1 MPRRKKSKEEPTKR
15 RIDMSAMEPA
25 ADLVRTMFKQADQK
39 LAEKLET
46 GKVEDE
52 GAEQKRP

>member
-25 ADLVRTMFKQADQK
+25 ADLVRDMFKQADRK
-39 LAEKLET
+39 LVAKKGTEKKQSE
-46 GKVEDE
+46 E
-52 GAEQKRP
+52 

>member
-15 RIDMSAMEPA
+15 RIDMSAMDPA
-25 ADLVRTMFKQADQK
+25 ADLVRNMFKQADQK

-46 GKVEDE
+46 GKAEDE
-52 GAEQKRP
+52 GAEQKRS

>member
-1 MPRRKKSKEEPTKR
+1 MPRRKKSKEEPRKR
-15 RIDMSAMEPA
+15 RIDMSAMDPA
-25 ADLVRTMFKQADQK
+25 ADLVRNMFKQADPK